1 MITFKYILFKGETS
15 YPLEAVLVRVSETQ
29 LQKSE
34 NSNQINS
41 DSNLDIT
48 ETYTGEDHPL

>member
-1 MITFKYILFKGETS
+1 MITFKYKLFKGETS
-15 YPLEAVLVRVSETQ
+15 HPLEAVLVRVSETQ

-48 ETYTGEDHPL
+48 ETYTGEGHPL